1 MKLYKTGD
9 VDVLGV
15 SVIDPD
21 KACEGQKKD
30 SKGTVVMK
38 VLFSNDTRFNSHETE
53 YLLDVLAPIW
63 DKSFVQEASAAFV
76 AF

>member
-1 MKLYKTGD
+1 LKLYKTGD

-38 VLFSNDTRFNSHETE
+38 VLFSNDTRYQSKK
-53 YLLDVLAPIW
+53 I
-63 DKSFVQEASAAFV
+63 
-76 AF
+76 